1 MVSQGE
7 SADRGGSLTQQ
18 SLTPPR
24 GLPPSAG
31 KRPEGPR
38 FRKLRHKHR
47 TCHDRGI
54 RTLFSPPS
62 RALSPVYNPVVVAD
76 RERGTSG
83 TIRND
88 TLSKHNILG
97 RLVLLQNKANTLFP
111 SFWKVPSL
119 HYIEPLYMAALY
131 SCESSETTQ
140 KHL

>member
-18 SLTPPR
+18 QSLTPPP

-47 TCHDRGI
+47 TCHDRGT
-54 RTLFSPPS
+54 RTLSSPPH

-83 TIRND
+83 AVPPPWRWEEEEPTY
-88 TLSKHNILG
+88 
-97 RLVLLQNKANTLFP
+97 RLKPAKRANP
-111 SFWKVPSL
+111 N
-119 HYIEPLYMAALY
+119 
-131 SCESSETTQ
+131 
-140 KHL
+140 